1 MLLEILKLLCKYVEI
16 KCFSQ
21 CKTCHGRIHF
31 WRWAEQQLWQ
41 SEFVAEVNC
50 CELFEFRTPV
60 KSVNRSQLGR
70 YESLRIATTLCIQ
83 GMVAEMDDWAFK
95 NQARLR
101 YDRFWI
107 KASWQILAE
116 KLSNKNM
123 KQLHRYAAHAETLQ
137 EVPDTATSTCN
148 MRCPT
153 MHLLLSS
160 SLMSRSRKDG
170 CARASRPGQLMMVM
184 LFWSILWIAV
194 KQCKA

>member
-1 MLLEILKLLCKYVEI
+1 MQNLSREDSLLTLSGTAALTKWVCCRGKLLWTVWVQNTCEI
-16 KCFSQ
+16 
-21 CKTCHGRIHF
+21 
-31 WRWAEQQLWQ
+31 
-41 SEFVAEVNC
+41 
-50 CELFEFRTPV
+50 CEPEPV
-60 KSVNRSQLGR
+60 GT
-70 YESLRIATTLCIQ
+70 LRIATTLCIQ